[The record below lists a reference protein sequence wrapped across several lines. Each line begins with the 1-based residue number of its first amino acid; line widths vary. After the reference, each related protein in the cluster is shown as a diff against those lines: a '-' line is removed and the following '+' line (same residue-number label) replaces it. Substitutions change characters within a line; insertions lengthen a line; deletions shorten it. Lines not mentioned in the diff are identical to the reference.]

1 MLVCRKSREGGEVKH
16 KNIKFSGK
24 HRRRC
29 ETQEI
34 KREVNAR
41 VCLFARAAACCHHLP
56 SSVHAWLLSD
66 KQHSSLHPPWNTS
79 TGVRKRQQPLPWP
92 LLHTLF
98 VSLYLTIKKMAYFIY
113 STGKIAF
120 CLNSSSSKIISV
132 IWGHVAVKIYK
143 NACPRWVA
151 SWNRKCVEKISRAKA
166 WNSLPVVPLEQDQVV
181 WQISI
186 WLLSKISRLHL
197 AVKDYQLRQELF
209 TLLCA
214 KWFQQQQ

>member
-1 MLVCRKSREGGEVKH
+1 MWNTGNQKRGERACLLVCPRCSLLPPPAFISSRLTLVGQ
-16 KNIKFSGK
+16 
-24 HRRRC
+24 
-29 ETQEI
+29 TAQ
-34 KREVNAR
+34 
-41 VCLFARAAACCHHLP
+41 FA
-56 SSVHAWLLSD
+56 S
-66 KQHSSLHPPWNTS
+66 PPWNTS

-209 TLLCA
+209 TLWCA